1 MKAKVDELLEGDIIE
16 RVEGP
21 TTWASRVVV
30 APKPSGEIRVLCGH
44 APRK

>member
-1 MKAKVDELLEGDIIE
+1 MKAKIDELLEDDIKE

-21 TTWASRVVV
+21 TTWASPVVV
-30 APKPSGEIRVLCGH
+30 AAKPSGEIRPLCGH